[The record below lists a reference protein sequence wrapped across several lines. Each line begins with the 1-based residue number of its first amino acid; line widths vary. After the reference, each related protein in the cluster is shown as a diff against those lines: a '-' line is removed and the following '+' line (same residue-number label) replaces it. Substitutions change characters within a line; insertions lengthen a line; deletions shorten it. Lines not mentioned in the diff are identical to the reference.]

1 MPLSSGARNNY
12 IFLDQAVIFLTVVLK
27 KYTAAKL
34 WVSVCLPQKYQC
46 YITQEGRLVLR
57 HVYRSVKT
65 EPKKSKN
72 IKRNIIIILSGI
84 CRISP
89 WHWDFGTIHM
99 RKSKARPRAQ
109 FSVNENDFR

>member
-1 MPLSSGARNNY
+1 M
-12 IFLDQAVIFLTVVLK
+12 F
-27 KYTAAKL
+27 AAK
-34 WVSVCLPQKYQC
+34 
-46 YITQEGRLVLR
+46 ITVLYNSGRQAVLR
-57 HVYRSVKT
+57 HVYRGVKT

-72 IKRNIIIILSGI
+72 IKRNIVIILSGI
-84 CRISP
+84 CRITR